1 MVGSRRFRS
10 GGITV
15 NSCAVLYFFGLT
27 SMNDLGLDLAEHNEA
42 GCILKGHFAK
52 KHRLL
57 STKLL
62 NIYVIKQSPS
72 YINVTNL
79 LFY

>member
-1 MVGSRRFRS
+1 MVGRRGFRS

-42 GCILKGHFAK
+42 SCILKKHFAK
-52 KHRLL
+52 NTG
-57 STKLL
+57 S
-62 NIYVIKQSPS
+62 
-72 YINVTNL
+72 
-79 LFY
+79 